1 VPWRPGAF
9 PNRHGLGNGAPR
21 AEASG
26 NRERP
31 PPPARLRRTV
41 CGLVA
46 APYKTLVNMA
56 ESGAALLANLFGT
69 QSDMPRRAGR
79 ATSPAKAGTARANGA
94 KGGNHLARIM
104 REG

>member
-1 VPWRPGAF
+1 MATWRLSQPPRTREWRAACGGVGQPGTA
-9 PNRHGLGNGAPR
+9 A
-21 AEASG
+21 
-26 NRERP
+26 
-31 PPPARLRRTV
+31 PPARLRRTV